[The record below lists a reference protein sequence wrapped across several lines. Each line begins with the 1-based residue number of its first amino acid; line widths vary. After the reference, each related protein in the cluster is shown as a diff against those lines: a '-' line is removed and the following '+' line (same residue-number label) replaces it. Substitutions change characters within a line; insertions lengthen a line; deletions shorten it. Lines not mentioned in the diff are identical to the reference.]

1 VRRALIG
8 AAAAAVVVYSAF
20 PLYWMLVSSVR
31 HPRYLFATPSL
42 VPGPFTLEYFVALW
56 QVTDFPRYFANSLL
70 VAGVTTL
77 ATLAIAAGMAYAVA
91 RWRSRT
97 SRLVVLSMLYAYM
110 LPPLLLAIPLFV
122 MFTRIGLADTHAGLV
137 VSHLT
142 ITLPLGVW
150 LLWGFFKNFP
160 VELEEAALVDGCSVP
175 AMLLRITLPLSLP
188 GLTTAGLFAFLLS
201 WTDYTYALVM
211 VSTDRLKTIP
221 LGLATM
227 MGAYDLRWG
236 EMMAGGAIITLPI
249 LVLLVFLGRWFVAG
263 MTVGA
268 LKG

>member
-1 VRRALIG
+1 MRRALIG

-31 HPRYLFATPSL
+31 HPRHLFATPTL
-42 VPGPFTLEYFVALW
+42 APGPFTLEYFTALW
-56 QVTDFPRYFANSLL
+56 QVSDFPRYFANSLL

-77 ATLAIAAGMAYAVA
+77 ATLVIAAVMAYAVA

-122 MFTRIGLADTHAGLV
+122 MFTRIGLADTLAGLV
-137 VSHLT
+137 VAHLT

-150 LLWGFFKNFP
+150 LLWGFFKTFP

-175 AMLLRITLPLSLP
+175 GMLLRITLPLSLP
-188 GLTTAGLFAFLLS
+188 GLTTAGIFAFLLS
-201 WTDYTYALVM
+201 WTDYTYSLMM
-211 VSTDRLKTIP
+211 VSTDRLKTVP

-236 EMMAGGAIITLPI
+236 EMMAGGVIITVPI
-249 LVLLVFLGRWFVAG
+249 LVLFVFLGRWFIAG